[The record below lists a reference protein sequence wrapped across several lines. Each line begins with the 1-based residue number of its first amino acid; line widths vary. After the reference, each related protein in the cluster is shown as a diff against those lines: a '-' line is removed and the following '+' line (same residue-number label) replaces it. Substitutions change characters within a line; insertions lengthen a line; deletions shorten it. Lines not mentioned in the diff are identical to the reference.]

1 MIENGEVFE
10 SVWDAL
16 EDTPEAAEVMK
27 RRSKLMDALEEHIQR
42 QGWFGSQAARRL
54 DTSED
59 RIASLLNGDIDS
71 FTEAELLAMCRVAGL
86 PGD

>member
-16 EDTPEAAEVMK
+16 EDTPEAAEAMK
-27 RRSKLMDALEEHIQR
+27 RRSKLMDSLEDHIQR
-42 QGWFGSQAARRL
+42 QGWFGPQAATRL
-54 DTSED
+54 DTSEE
-59 RIASLLNGDIDS
+59 RIVALLDGDIDS
-71 FTEAELLAMCRVAGL
+71 FTEGELLAMCRAAGL

>member
-1 MIENGEVFE
+1 MIENEEVFE

-27 RRSKLMDALEEHIQR
+27 RRSKLMNALEEHIQR

-54 DTSED
+54 DTSEE
-59 RIASLLNGDIDS
+59 RIASLLDGDIDS
-71 FTEAELLAMCRVAGL
+71 FTEAELLAMCRAAGL